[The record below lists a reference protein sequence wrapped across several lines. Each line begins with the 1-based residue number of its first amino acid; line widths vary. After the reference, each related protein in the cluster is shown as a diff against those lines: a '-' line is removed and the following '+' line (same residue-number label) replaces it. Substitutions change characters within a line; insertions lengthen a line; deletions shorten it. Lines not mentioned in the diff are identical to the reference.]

1 MYCWNGT
8 GSAFSHTLGPT
19 FQVVCAYSQTLGE
32 GGYVYPVRG
41 WLECMDSLRRLK
53 KWHHR
58 LWHALLQS
66 GLNSVQSIEYL
77 PNGSTWHGLIDEHLV
92 FAGKYRPNVLPTRE
106 NRSLYRI
113 VQFRRSITKRNEFSN
128 STQQSARSVG
138 CSRRAG
144 EELCKLNCVDRPLSC
159 REWAFAM
166 TEVWSW
172 LRF

>member
-1 MYCWNGT
+1 MYCCSCWLDSRDWKCYQRIDPKDRFWHCRVQGWPWMYCWNGT

-77 PNGSTWHGLIDEHLV
+77 PNGSTWQGLMDEYLV

-113 VQFRRSITKRNEFSN
+113 DQFRRSITKRNELLQLHTAIS
-128 STQQSARSVG
+128 SIGRV
-138 CSRRAG
+138 
-144 EELCKLNCVDRPLSC
+144 
-159 REWAFAM
+159 
-166 TEVWSW
+166 
-172 LRF
+172 